1 MSTVEAIYLIP
12 ARGAPPQR
20 VAAAQARAGRG
31 LDGDYNQRQPQLFP
45 DPKPE
50 EQLTLVEAEALE
62 HAASSGAP
70 LPPGGS
76 RRNIV
81 TRGVDLNA
89 LVGRTF
95 RVGAAT
101 ARGLEPCHP
110 CAHLEKLTGRPVL
123 AALKGRGGL
132 RAELLG
138 DGEIREG
145 DALVVLD
152 LSGAPG

>member
-1 MSTVEAIYLIP
+1 MSKVEAIFLIP
-12 ARGAPPQR
+12 ARGAAPVR
-20 VAAAQARAGRG
+20 VAYAQARAGRG
-31 LDGDYNQRQPQLFP
+31 LDGDYNQRQPRLFP

-50 EQLTLVEAEALE
+50 EQLTLIEAEAIE
-62 HAASSGAP
+62 HAARSGAP
-70 LPPGGS
+70 LAPGGS

-95 RVGAAT
+95 QVGGAT

-110 CAHLEKLTGRPVL
+110 CGRLEKLSGLPVL
-123 AALKGRGGL
+123 AALRGRGGL
-132 RAELLG
+132 RAELLA

-145 DALVVLD
+145 DAVIVE
-152 LSGAPG
+152 G